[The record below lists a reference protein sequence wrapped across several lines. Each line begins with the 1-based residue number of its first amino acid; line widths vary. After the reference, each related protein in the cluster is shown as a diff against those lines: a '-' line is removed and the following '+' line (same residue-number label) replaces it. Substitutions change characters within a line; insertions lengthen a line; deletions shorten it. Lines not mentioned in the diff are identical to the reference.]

1 VRKARKERIRVREL
15 GESVVSRT
23 CAFELPQSYAS
34 APYTRAS
41 YMTAHEVSSH
51 EVSSHEVSSHEV
63 SSHEVSSHDMAAK
76 TPQRHETNGG
86 DDFF

>member
-1 VRKARKERIRVREL
+1 MVRKARKEKLRVREL

-41 YMTAHEVSSH
+41 YMTAHEVSP
-51 EVSSHEVSSHEV
+51 
-63 SSHEVSSHDMAAK
+63 HDMAAN
-76 TPQRHETNGG
+76 TPQRHEIDGG